1 MKPTGRLLR
10 SLLAVQQHAARQ
22 EDFAVANQVAGGGC
36 QRGQGRQ
43 GLLGLG
49 VAGGQT
55 VPVAGQAGGGAG
67 PAAVAQAVAQA
78 LEQEGVQA
86 LAQAARTARGR
97 GGREKAQEESTPL
110 TLQLRPASPCKM
122 RGVQQRGR
130 GDLKTGQ
137 LAGAALGR
145 LGAGKACEQVGGGSA
160 GASREKGSGEPSAGA
175 LAEVEARGLQAA
187 LALADVEARG
197 LRAGLALRAAA

>member
-22 EDFAVANQVAGGGC
+22 EDFPVANQVAGGGC

-67 PAAVAQAVAQA
+67 PAAVAQEVAQA

-86 LAQAARTARGR
+86 LAQAARGR
-97 GGREKAQEESTPL
+97 GGREKAQEESAPL

>member
-22 EDFAVANQVAGGGC
+22 EDFPVANQVAGGGC

-67 PAAVAQAVAQA
+67 PAAVAQEVAQA

-86 LAQAARTARGR
+86 LAQAARGR
-97 GGREKAQEESTPL
+97 GGREKAQEESAPL

-145 LGAGKACEQVGGGSA
+145 LGAGKACAQVGGGSA